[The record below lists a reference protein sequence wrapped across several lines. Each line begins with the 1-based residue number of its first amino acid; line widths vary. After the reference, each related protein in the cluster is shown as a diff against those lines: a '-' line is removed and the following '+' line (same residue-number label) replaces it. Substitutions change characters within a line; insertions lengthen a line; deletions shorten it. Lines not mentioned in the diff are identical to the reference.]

1 MSDPGGR
8 PQISAD
14 PVKAGVLGRCP
25 RCGKGKL
32 FDGFLTLAPRC
43 SHCDLDYGF
52 ADSGDGPAVFV
63 ILIVGIIVVGLA
75 LWVEVA
81 FDPPLWLHFLLW
93 LPLTLILALPLL
105 RALKGVM
112 IAMQYR
118 HNAAEGRLRDDV

>member
-1 MSDPGGR
+1 MGGR
-8 PQISAD
+8 PKIAAD

-32 FDGFLTLAPRC
+32 FDGFLTVAPRC
-43 SHCDLDYGF
+43 THCDLDYGF
-52 ADSGDGPAVFV
+52 IDSGDGPAVFV
-63 ILIVGIIVVGLA
+63 ILIVGFIVVGLA
-75 LWVEVA
+75 LWTEVS

-93 LPLTLILALPLL
+93 FPLTLILALPLL

-118 HNAAEGRLRDDV
+118 HDAAEGRLHDDH